1 MIRSR
6 SVRSWIALLALASFA
21 VPAIGAHLH
30 LCLDRAGNEPPASV
44 HVADVGGHHP
54 ESADSDHHDVDVSLD
69 REAMVKKAGASP
81 DAHKFLPT
89 APVPPARPVTT
100 ASDLP
105 RGPPAPIVH
114 TVQRRILPPLRAPPV

>member
-1 MIRSR
+1 MIRSN
-6 SVRSWIALLALASFA
+6 SWRSWIALLALASFA

-30 LCLDRAGNEPPASV
+30 LCLDGAGTEPPASV

-69 REAMVKKAGASP
+69 REAMVKKVGVSP
-81 DAHKFLPT
+81 DAHKILPT
-89 APVPPARPVTT
+89 APVPSVQPVTT
-100 ASDLP
+100 AGGIP

-114 TVQRRILPPLRAPPV
+114 TIQHRILPPLRAPPV